1 MRIDGTATKLGLD
14 NTTVQ
19 RKPRRGRGR
28 PKASNH
34 KATPLEANGV
44 ATSSGVEET
53 ESMSDGEPQ
62 VGVGPTS
69 ATSATVDYEQ
79 QQSLTLAPGL
89 GSTISATR
97 RGNPGRPAHDGNM
110 DLEMEVGSCTEGAM
124 VEVGATDLPREGGG
138 NAPAKIPRMCKFWRT
153 ATGCRAGGECRFRH
167 DNSEDAAG
175 GGLPGSGV
183 EEVKGRGAGTSG
195 SSASG
200 GSWAG
205 EGHVAGVEGVSGVDE
220 LVAGMQKLLVPNH
233 LSFGS
238 SARRGKPIGSVR
250 R

>member
-14 NTTVQ
+14 NATVQ

-28 PKASNH
+28 PKAANH

-53 ESMSDGEPQ
+53 ESMSDGDPQ
-62 VGVGPTS
+62 VGVGPRS
-69 ATSATVDYEQ
+69 ATSATVDYEG
-79 QQSLTLAPGL
+79 QQSLALAPGL
-89 GSTISATR
+89 GSTISAAR
-97 RGNPGRPAHDGNM
+97 RGNPGRPAHDGDM
-110 DLEMEVGSCTEGAM
+110 ELEMEVGSCTEGAM
-124 VEVGATDLPREGGG
+124 VEVGAIGFSREGG
-138 NAPAKIPRMCKFWRT
+138 NKSPPKIRRTCKFWRT

-167 DNSEDAAG
+167 DSEDAAG

-183 EEVKGRGAGTSG
+183 ERVKGWGVGTSG

-205 EGHVAGVEGVSGVDE
+205 EGHVAGVGGVSGVDE
-220 LVAGMQKLLVPNH
+220 LVAGMQKLLIPNH